1 MTQALFVENLY
12 SETQFAAIIVDA
24 NEEATRHQAFRVA
37 TGRRSA
43 QDFWSPTTANL
54 LAWVRVDDLVSKPA
68 DTIALDRGH
77 NLAGKVIELHKST
90 DNFAAN
96 NVLVFS
102 STVPATPDTAG
113 VLSAANGVHT
123 AEGAWVKSF
132 ASTSSRYWRLEIPAG
147 GAGFTPLVVGLQ
159 LGERWEPFHFARASD
174 AEDAV
179 FLVEEPVSRFGWRG
193 RGRGV
198 RMRVGE
204 LTIKLDGTAA
214 DRDEAFR
221 HIRDNF
227 DLSRP
232 MWIIFDT
239 LLGAE
244 RAVLTLNAAGQR
256 SGFGFR
262 PDWGYRQ
269 ATIPWVEHSPKI
281 ALE

>member
-12 SETQFAAIIVDA
+12 SETQFAGIVVDA
-24 NEEATRHQAFRVA
+24 DTAATRHQAFRVA

-43 QDFWSPTTANL
+43 QDYWTPTTTNL
-54 LAWVRVDDLVSKPA
+54 LAWVRTDALVSKAA
-68 DTIALDRGH
+68 DMIVLDRGH
-77 NLAGKVIELHKST
+77 NLAGKSIELHRST
-90 DNFAAN
+90 DNFAAD
-96 NVLVFS
+96 NVTVFT

-132 ASTSSRYWRLEIPAG
+132 GSVSSRYWRLEIPAG
-147 GAGFTPLVVGLQ
+147 GAGFAPLIVGLQ
-159 LGERWEPFHFARASD
+159 LGERWEPFHFTRESD
-174 AEDAV
+174 AEDGV
-179 FLVEEPVSRFGWRG
+179 FVVDEVVSRFGWRG

-198 RMRVGE
+198 RMRVGDI
-204 LTIKLDGTAA
+204 TIKLDGTAG

-227 DLSRP
+227 ELGRA

-244 RAVLTLNAAGQR
+244 RAVNTLNLAQAR
-256 SGFGFR
+256 TGFGFAS
-262 PDWGYRQ
+262 DWGYRQ
-269 ATIPWVEHSPKI
+269 ASIPWVEHSPKI
-281 ALE
+281 SA